1 MHIDVHKTDKR
12 GNIITLL
19 KPIKIRFREKSFV
32 VPAGF
37 QSDGVSVP
45 PFAWALIT
53 SQIDPESL
61 RAGVAHDWIYRMQP
75 EDWTRSEADLMF
87 LCFLIEDGLSVPRA
101 LTAYTFVRAFGGK
114 AWRDNAK
121 RLKGEV
127 TA

>member
-1 MHIDVHKTDKR
+1 MHIDVHKEDKR

-19 KPIKIRFREKSFV
+19 KPEKIRFRGKNFV

-45 PFAWALIT
+45 PFAWPLIT

-75 EDWTRSEADLMF
+75 AGWTRAEVDLLF

-101 LTAYTFVRAFGGK
+101 LTAYVFVRGFGGK
-114 AWRDNAK
+114 AWKDNAK
-121 RLKGEV
+121 LLKGGE
-127 TA
+127 